1 MSILLFPEKVAVLK
15 LYTLALK
22 TYKAKGQNGM
32 QTFYLPLN
40 NSGVNFV
47 EDKNCT
53 RADLR
58 WYFFSVTPIF

>member
-1 MSILLFPEKVAVLK
+1 MSILSFPEKVAVLK

-22 TYKAKGQNGM
+22 TYKAKGQNRM

-58 WYFFSVTPIF
+58 